1 MSYYEIQADKS
12 QYSYFQHRKFFVTP
26 AHIHG
31 AVEFLFVEKGCQQ
44 VIIDG
49 EEFTVNA
56 GEGCFYD
63 SFCVHAYEVASGAS
77 GYIVL
82 GERECFENFF
92 KLNGEKVPSKI
103 FKFSDFTL
111 LENFKTLYD
120 NSTSPA
126 IKHSLFCGMVNV
138 LLSVIA
144 QNNGLIESKKDAGAS
159 LIINVL
165 TLVQKNY
172 ADDLSVKTLAKKFG
186 YSREYFS
193 RILAKYVKE
202 PWSNYVNRLRI
213 NRADALIKEGGVSV
227 IDAAYSCGF
236 SSPNTFYRAYK
247 KVFGKSPKE
256 KQVTK

>member
-12 QYSYFQHRKFFVTP
+12 QYSYFQHRNFFVTP

-31 AVEFLFVEKGCQQ
+31 AVEFLFVEKGTQK
-44 VIIDG
+44 VVIDG
-49 EEFTVNA
+49 NEYIVNA

-63 SFCVHAYEVASGAS
+63 SFCVHAYEVDSGAS

-82 GERECFENFF
+82 GEREGIENFF
-92 KLNGEKVPSKI
+92 KLNGEKVPPKV
-103 FKFSDFTL
+103 FKFSDFSI
-111 LENFKTLYD
+111 LEKFKAVYD

-126 IKHSLFCGMVNV
+126 IKYSFFCGMVNV
-138 LLSVIA
+138 LLSIIA
-144 QNNGLIESKKDAGAS
+144 QNNEFVESKREAGAS

-165 TLVQKNY
+165 THAQKNF
-172 ADDLSVKTLAKKFG
+172 ADDLSVKALAEKFG

-193 RILAKYVKE
+193 RTLAKYVKE
-202 PWSNYVNRLRI
+202 PWSDYVNRLRV

-247 KVFGKSPKE
+247 KVFNKSPKE
-256 KQVTK
+256 K

>member
-1 MSYYEIQADKS
+1 MSYYEIQADKN

-26 AHIHG
+26 AHVHG
-31 AVEFLFVEKGCQQ
+31 AVEFLFVEKGTQK

-49 EEFTVNA
+49 AEYNVSA

-63 SFCVHAYEVASGAS
+63 SFCVHAYEIDSGAS

-82 GERECFENFF
+82 GDRDCFENFF
-92 KLNGEKVPSKI
+92 KLNGEKVPPKV
-103 FKFSDFTL
+103 FKFSNFSI
-111 LENFKTLYD
+111 LENFKNLYD

-126 IKHSLFCGMVNV
+126 IKYSFFCGMVNV
-138 LLSVIA
+138 LLSIIA
-144 QNNGLIESKKDAGAS
+144 QNNGLIESKKDASAS

-165 TLVQKNY
+165 THVQKNF
-172 ADDLSVKTLAKKFG
+172 ADDLSVKALAEKFG

-193 RILAKYVKE
+193 RTLNKFVKE
-202 PWSNYVNRLRI
+202 PWSDYVNRLRI
-213 NRADALIKEGGVSV
+213 NHADALIKEGGISV
-227 IDAAYSCGF
+227 IDAAFSCGF

-256 KQVTK
+256 K